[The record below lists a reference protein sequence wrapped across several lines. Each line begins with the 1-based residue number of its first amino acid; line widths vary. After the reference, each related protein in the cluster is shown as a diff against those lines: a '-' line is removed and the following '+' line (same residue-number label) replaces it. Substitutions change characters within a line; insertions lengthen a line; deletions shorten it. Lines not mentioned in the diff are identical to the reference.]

1 MKEVGEHSR
10 HVLDED
16 PLRLA
21 LPNNAGCIGPKV
33 ALIIGPE
40 PLAGDGVGLAGDAA
54 HKAIHRSMP
63 RSASEGSQ
71 IRPNRRRIKPSLFH
85 PRNQL
90 EDCRRFVFHVADRSS
105 RWLRDSE
112 ADIESAASSADAE
125 HSEGR

>member
-33 ALIIGPE
+33 AIVVRAE
-40 PLAGDGVGLAGDAA
+40 PLAGDGVRLTGDAA
-54 HKAIHRSMP
+54 HEAIHRSTTQ
-63 RSASEGSQ
+63 AAIEGSK
-71 IRPNRRRIKPSLFH
+71 ISPNRRRIKPSLLQ

-90 EDCRRFVFHVADRSS
+90 EDCRRFVFHVVDCSS
-105 RWLRDSE
+105 RRLRNSE
-112 ADIESAASSADAE
+112 AEIESAGSSADAE

>member
-21 LPNNAGCIGPKV
+21 LSNNAGCIGPKV
-33 ALIIGPE
+33 ALVVGPE
-40 PLAGDGVGLAGDAA
+40 PLASDGVGLAGDAA
-54 HKAIHRSMP
+54 HEAIHRSTP

-71 IRPNRRRIKPSLFH
+71 IRPNRRWIKPSLFH

-90 EDCRRFVFHVADRSS
+90 DDCRCFVFHVTDSSS
-105 RWLRDSE
+105 RWLRQPDAE
-112 ADIESAASSADAE
+112 IESCGSGADAE
-125 HSEGR
+125 HPEGR